1 MEIKCLYQDERL
13 VVCLKPPGIRSTD
26 EPGGLLDLLRRQMDG
41 ENENTS
47 LRTVHRLDQV
57 AGGVMVIAR
66 SRVAA
71 QLLSAQISDRNF
83 QKEYLA
89 VVEGTP
95 ASPEGEFRDL
105 LARDRAKRRTY
116 VTTHPGKGVREAVLR
131 YRLVAS
137 REAFSLVRVQLLTGR
152 THQIRCQFAARE
164 LPLAGDLKYRAQ
176 ARDMEG
182 IALWSC
188 LLSFD
193 HPQTGQRMEFSAPP
207 PQTWPWTLFPELW
220 QPKDRGL

>member
-89 VVEGTP
+89 VVEGIV
-95 ASPEGEFRDL
+95 EGEFTVDAPIAKEDAASVRRVVDL
-105 LARDRAKRRTY
+105 APVSY
-116 VTTHPGKGVREAVLR
+116 TH
-131 YRLVAS
+131 
-137 REAFSLVRVQLLTGR
+137 
-152 THQIRCQFAARE
+152 
-164 LPLAGDLKYRAQ
+164 
-176 ARDMEG
+176 
-182 IALWSC
+182 
-188 LLSFD
+188 LS
-193 HPQTGQRMEFSAPP
+193 PP
-207 PQTWPWTLFPELW
+207 T
-220 QPKDRGL
+220 

>member
-116 VTTHPGKGVREAVLR
+116 VTTHPGKGVREAV
-131 YRLVAS
+131 A
-137 REAFSLVRVQLLTGR
+137 ADGFFGALTGGL
-152 THQIRCQFAARE
+152 TASAGGITVAIVAA
-164 LPLAGDLKYRAQ
+164 LLAG
-176 ARDMEG
+176 
-182 IALWSC
+182 
-188 LLSFD
+188 LLSK
-193 HPQTGQRMEFSAPP
+193 SA
-207 PQTWPWTLFPELW
+207 E
-220 QPKDRGL
+220 K

>member
-41 ENENTS
+41 ESENTS

-66 SRVAA
+66 SRMAA

-89 VVEGTP
+89 
-95 ASPEGEFRDL
+95 
-105 LARDRAKRRTY
+105 
-116 VTTHPGKGVREAVLR
+116 
-131 YRLVAS
+131 
-137 REAFSLVRVQLLTGR
+137 
-152 THQIRCQFAARE
+152 
-164 LPLAGDLKYRAQ
+164 PL
-176 ARDMEG
+176 
-182 IALWSC
+182 
-188 LLSFD
+188 
-193 HPQTGQRMEFSAPP
+193 PP
-207 PQTWPWTLFPELW
+207 PKGNFGICWPATGPSGA
-220 QPKDRGL
+220 PM